1 MMTGFSSS
9 DVKRVH
15 RRFVALDT
23 LKRGYVTVSDLQG
36 LPEVGQNPL
45 GDRICKVFAQGSGPG
60 EENRNVVDFK
70 EFLKAL
76 ATFHKSN
83 QAANKE
89 EEKLRF
95 LFKVFDSDGDGML
108 S

>member
-1 MMTGFSSS
+1 MTGFTLS

-23 LKRGYVTVSDLQG
+23 LKRGYVTVADLQG
-36 LPEVGQNPL
+36 LPEVSQNPL
-45 GDRICKVFAQGSGPG
+45 GDRICKVFASSSGLE

-83 QAANKE
+83 LSPSKD

-95 LFKVFDSDGDGML
+95 LFRVFDSDGDGML